1 MPLESDGYPDS
12 RTLVKSWNHLLVNLL
27 AMRGGIEDFV
37 SSETTIPF
45 HLCLIKINIIMRKS
59 IIPLLAVLLL
69 MASCATNK
77 KITYFQDI
85 AVSIDT
91 TGAMRLPPDITI
103 RPDDKISIIVNTR
116 DPELT
121 ALFNLPYV
129 SRILG
134 QQGETM
140 SNTNQGASGYIVKN
154 DGTIDFPVLGIINV
168 AGMTRNEGAAHIKDM
183 LISQNLV
190 NDPVVTVEYMNL
202 QYSVMGEVKAPGNYK
217 ITRDRITLLEA
228 ISQAGDLN
236 INGRRDNVLVMRPD
250 STGKL
255 YAYQVDMRSFEN
267 VVNSPVYY
275 IHQNDYIYVEP
286 NKKKANESTVNAN
299 TVNSA
304 SFWISV
310 TSLLSSLATT
320 ISVLVKK

>member
-1 MPLESDGYPDS
+1 
-12 RTLVKSWNHLLVNLL
+12 
-27 AMRGGIEDFV
+27 
-37 SSETTIPF
+37 
-45 HLCLIKINIIMRKS
+45 MRKS
-59 IIPLLAVLLL
+59 LIPFIAVLLL

-85 AVSIDT
+85 AVATDT
-91 TGAMRLPPDITI
+91 TGAMRMAPDIML

-121 ALFNLPYV
+121 TLFNLPYTARV
-129 SRILG
+129 LG
-134 QQGETM
+134 QTNEVIN
-140 SNTNQGASGYIVKN
+140 NTNQGTSGYIVKG
-154 DGTIDFPVLGIINV
+154 DGTIDFPVLGSISV
-168 AGMTRNEGAAHIKDM
+168 AGKTRDEVSAYIKNQ

-190 NDPVVTVEYMNL
+190 NDPVVTVEFMNL
-202 QYSVMGEVKAPGNYK
+202 HFSVMGEVKSPGSYK
-217 ITRDRITLLEA
+217 ITRDRVTLLEA
-228 ISQAGDLN
+228 LSEAGDMT
-236 INGRRDNVLVMRPD
+236 ISGKRENVLVIRPD

-255 YAYQVDMRSFEN
+255 YAYQVDMRSCEN

-299 TVNSA
+299 TVSSA

-310 TSLLSSLATT
+310 TSLLASLATT
-320 ISVLVKK
+320 ISVLLKP